1 MAVAGGT
8 SMIIEE
14 YPYNGREDRIRHYS
28 DSSFIIRQNETGNEY
43 GEAVDTYPCPY
54 TYTETD
60 IPIESDEVDP
70 ETALNELLEVIGS
83 DS

>member
-14 YPYNGREDRIRHYS
+14 YPYNGREDRIRRYS
-28 DSSFIIRQNETGNEY
+28 DSGFILRQNETGNEY
-43 GEAVDTYPCPY
+43 GEAIDTYPCPY

-60 IPIESDEVDP
+60 ISIESEVDP

-83 DS
+83 DSE